1 MFSLILVA
9 NVQSP
14 QRASVKYLFANVG
27 KAAFC
32 RLFLQLFKMKPTGCA
47 IDKKDSKFPTWN
59 VSDPHR
65 RWSRPLVAASGAAPS
80 RQKTPKVKILLWVWR
95 RVALVIC
102 VGAERSDGCRRRRS
116 VLLRWNTNR
125 RTAATVVTCLF
136 VLWLRCF
143 RCKCY
148 RSSCSRLSAGNLIFV
163 IIALLFV
170 FVWSLYFS
178 PSDVTQSRKCALHW
192 LVLLFI
198 ELVVFHTGVR
208 PVMQPVHVL
217 CSAKRVISAAYVWTR
232 VSPEGGDS
240 KLYTWK
246 WF

>member
-1 MFSLILVA
+1 MTWPSLWA
-9 NVQSP
+9 
-14 QRASVKYLFANVG
+14 
-27 KAAFC
+27 
-32 RLFLQLFKMKPTGCA
+32 TGA
-47 IDKKDSKFPTWN
+47 
-59 VSDPHR
+59 R
-65 RWSRPLVAASGAAPS
+65 S
-80 RQKTPKVKILLWVWR
+80 RQKTRKVKILLWVWR
-95 RVALVIC
+95 RGVALVIC
-102 VGAERSDGCRRRRS
+102 VGAERSDGCRWRRS

-192 LVLLFI
+192 LVLFI
-198 ELVVFHTGVR
+198 EFVVFHSVVG
-208 PVMQPVHVL
+208 PVMQPVNVL
-217 CSAKRVISAAYVWTR
+217 CFAYVLTR

-240 KLYTWK
+240 KLHTLK
-246 WF
+246 LF